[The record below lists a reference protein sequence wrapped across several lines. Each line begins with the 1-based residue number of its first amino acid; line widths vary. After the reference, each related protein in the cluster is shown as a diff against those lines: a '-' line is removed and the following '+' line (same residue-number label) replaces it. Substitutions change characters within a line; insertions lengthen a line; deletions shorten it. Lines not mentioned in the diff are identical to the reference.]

1 MDGYIKKQ
9 EALEA
14 VFKARR
20 LVDAR
25 VRIDFLQPDEDVV
38 KVVRCSRCLNTD
50 KPDEYT
56 IWCTGRGYPH
66 QLVPP
71 DGFCD
76 KGRSEHVS
84 VQ

>member
-9 EALEA
+9 EALES
-14 VFKARR
+14 VYKARGM
-20 LVDAR
+20 VDAR
-25 VRIDFLQPDEDVV
+25 DRIDFLQPDEDVV

-76 KGRSEHVS
+76 KGRSAHVS